1 MVKESAQYDNYLDK
15 EGRIKDEYKATLDK
29 FTEDGEEFASVLP
42 EIPKSDAELEGNYK
56 HLIVHIQDLDSFKD
70 LCEKLGQYID
80 TKQTSTYFPLA
91 DPNTNF
97 FGDTYEQPITIAD
110 TSRMVA
116 KPKRQPQ
123 PRTDL
128 SRENRYS
135 LHWQNMPSFNQPQIE
150 SYRSITIKIRTEE
163 AYKELQ
169 NRLGESYNDKTK
181 AIWHPRKVFP
191 KNFNLR
197 WIQPD
202 RHDLP
207 KYPMYIVSKTRY
219 DSMITS
225 KSFNRMKIPHYIVI
239 EPQEKTQYEE
249 ALEKFGLTYA
259 ELLVAPFSNHGDG
272 PGRAR
277 NWAWDHSIELG
288 ATSHWVFDDNIAD
301 FYRLHENQ

>member
-1 MVKESAQYDNYLDK
+1 
-15 EGRIKDEYKATLDK
+15 
-29 FTEDGEEFASVLP
+29 
-42 EIPKSDAELEGNYK
+42 
-56 HLIVHIQDLDSFKD
+56 
-70 LCEKLGQYID
+70 
-80 TKQTSTYFPLA
+80 
-91 DPNTNF
+91 
-97 FGDTYEQPITIAD
+97 
-110 TSRMVA
+110 MVA

-301 FYRLHENQ
+301 FYRLHNNQRIRFESGVVVSTTASVFSTIYFG